1 MAEKWQT
8 ISELAETTSRQVTQ
22 SPEQWRRFLT
32 TAGRFYKA
40 YDFDDQLLIYAQKP
54 DATAAVR
61 PLPWS
66 VKDTAASPIL
76 TMCMMWRTPT
86 LSAEGKTRGCGAW
99 TMIPVCRLWNGCGK
113 FLVPRVEMTWVI
125 CSWTRRP
132 SPWRIPMAIT

>member
-54 DATAAVR
+54 DATACADMPTWNNKMRRWVNGGVR

-86 LSAEGKTRGCGAW
+86 LSAEGKTVA
-99 TMIPVCRLWNGCGK
+99 
-113 FLVPRVEMTWVI
+113 VEHG
-125 CSWTRRP
+125 R
-132 SPWRIPMAIT
+132 